1 MTISG
6 NSAMSSYVSQVYSNK
21 NVQSQSGASGTWT
34 DNSAQ
39 SFDAIAQQLMSA
51 LDTNNSGTIDKTE
64 FSQAAQALSNNT
76 ADTTKV
82 DTAFSKADQNGD
94 GQISSDEFLN
104 ALKQASAQTHKQHHH
119 KPAADTAATQTSPS
133 ATPSDSAL
141 SLSQMQKNLLSKI
154 LAAYGNSTTTT
165 GSTTNLSA

>member
-34 DNSAQ
+34 DNSTQ

-51 LDTNNSGTIDKTE
+51 LDTNNNGTIDKTE

-76 ADTTKV
+76 ANTTKV
-82 DTAFSKADQNGD
+82 DSAFSKADQNGD

-104 ALKQASAQTHKQHHH
+104 ALKQASAQTQKQHHP
-119 KPAADTAATQTSPS
+119 KPTADTTTSQTNQS
-133 ATPSDSAL
+133 TPSDSAL
-141 SLSQMQKNLLSKI
+141 SLTQMQKNLLSKI
-154 LAAYGNSTTTT
+154 IAAYGNATPNT
-165 GSTTNLSA
+165 GTTTNLSA

>member
-51 LDTNNSGTIDKTE
+51 LDTNNNGTIDKTE

-76 ADTTKV
+76 VDSTKV
-82 DTAFSKADQNGD
+82 DTAFSKSDQNGD

-104 ALKQASAQTHKQHHH
+104 ALKQASAQTQKQHH
-119 KPAADTAATQTSPS
+119 KPAADTANSTSQTSQS
-133 ATPSDSAL
+133 TPSDSAL
-141 SLSQMQKNLLSKI
+141 SLTQMQKNLLSKI
-154 LAAYGNSTTTT
+154 IAAYGNSTTTT
-165 GSTTNLSA
+165 GTTTNLSA